1 MPAPSTLALVTGGMS
16 GIGRSTV
23 EAMRRSGT
31 TVVVWD
37 VIDGADVHCD
47 VSDVES
53 IRSAM
58 ATTVDR
64 WGVPDT
70 AVLVAGV
77 GSRGRIADVTTEEW
91 DRVHAV
97 NVRGL
102 FFSLQ
107 AVTGAM
113 TQAGREGAV
122 VVVSSINANLAD
134 PGLTTYS
141 SSKAAVNQIVRSA
154 AVELGPA
161 GIRINA
167 VAPGPTATPML
178 ADATADPAYVEL
190 ISQVTPLSR
199 IGAPE
204 DVAETIV
211 ALLALPWTT
220 GQVLSA
226 DGGSALVTSKGWRAM
241 RA

>member
-37 VIDGADVHCD
+37 VIEGADVHCD

-178 ADATADPAYVEL
+178 ADATADPAFIEL